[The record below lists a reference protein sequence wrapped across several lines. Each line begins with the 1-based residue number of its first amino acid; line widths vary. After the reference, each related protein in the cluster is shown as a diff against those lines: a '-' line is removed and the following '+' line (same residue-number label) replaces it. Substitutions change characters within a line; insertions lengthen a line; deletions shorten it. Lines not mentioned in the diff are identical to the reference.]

1 MMTTQ
6 APTLYVIRHGETD
19 WNIES
24 RMQGRRD
31 IPLNTKGR
39 DQAQA
44 VGVLLNWL
52 LPSPLAL
59 DFASS
64 PLIRARETMEIVRA
78 QLNLPGEQYRADER
92 LAEISFGTWEGLRWD
107 EIESLYPATFTR
119 WKEDAFNFQFEKGES
134 YAQAMLRLAYFREDL
149 KRDTVLVAHAGIIRT
164 LMSLYGCIPY
174 EQAPHLLIPQGQVL
188 MLRPESFCW
197 LKGSQTPSGN

>member
-1 MMTTQ
+1 MTAQ

-19 WNIES
+19 WNVES

-31 IPLNTKGR
+31 IPLNAKGR
-39 DQAQA
+39 EQAQA
-44 VGVLLNWL
+44 VGVLLDWL
-52 LPSPLAL
+52 LPSPGAL

-78 QLNLPGEQYRADER
+78 QLTLPPEQYRADER

-107 EIESLYPATFTR
+107 EIEGRYPEAFTHWR
-119 WKEDAFNFQFEKGES
+119 KDAFNFQFEEGES
-134 YAQAMLRLAYFREDL
+134 YAQALLRLAYFREDL
-149 KRDTVLVAHAGIIRT
+149 KQDTVLVAHAGIIRT
-164 LMSLYGCIPY
+164 LMALYGCIPY